1 MRVNKVSPPS
11 TNAGKGK
18 EQGEGVLK
26 TEAQE
31 EDKNESSEDDNSA
44 TKVTEL
50 DEIAEFFKNLSQKR
64 DAKIFSL
71 ECVWMNTMA

>member
-1 MRVNKVSPPS
+1 MSPPS
-11 TNAGKGK
+11 TNDADEGKV
-18 EQGEGVLK
+18 QGEGVLK

-31 EDKNESSEDDNSA
+31 ENKNESSDDDNSA

-50 DEIAEFFKNLSQKR
+50 DEMPNFSRMSQKR